1 MQRVRI
7 ARSIGAGVI
16 GNETTPLL
24 QEILHLDEDLLLQG
38 AASTARGDSLTIYE
52 ASNRTLISGGT
63 SHSSFTVFGST
74 VILID
79 PFGPH
84 PVVITG
90 SHNLAEHARAVSD
103 EPF

>member
-1 MQRVRI
+1 
-7 ARSIGAGVI
+7 
-16 GNETTPLL
+16 
-24 QEILHLDEDLLLQG
+24 
-38 AASTARGDSLTIYE
+38 
-52 ASNRTLISGGT
+52 
-63 SHSSFTVFGST
+63 VFGST